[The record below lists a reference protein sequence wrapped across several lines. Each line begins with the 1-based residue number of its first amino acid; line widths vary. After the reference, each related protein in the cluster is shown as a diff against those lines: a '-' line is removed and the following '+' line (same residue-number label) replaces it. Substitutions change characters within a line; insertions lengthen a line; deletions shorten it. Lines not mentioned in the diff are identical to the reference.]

1 MKTSPGKTVLIVILS
16 IIVIAA
22 GIAGIIFSVKDKS
35 KETKAQADQPSESVV
50 ISEDEISK
58 DHLLKD
64 KYPEVNLLIKKYR
77 DALTN
82 GDVNSLKEVYNTED
96 TISSDVL
103 SSTSEVIE
111 GYSNTTCYTKR
122 GLEENSYFVFIYDHL
137 KIHDISTTVPNLTMV
152 YVKTSPEGAL
162 YIYRGEK
169 NPSTGAYEYD
179 AATLQYIQ
187 QLYEDEEVVELMTT
201 VYHEKEEACA
211 KDEALKN
218 FVNGLSTPETES
230 LSETGESQTE
240 TSTDQT
246 ESQPEETAETVAAE

>member
-35 KETKAQADQPSESVV
+35 KETKTQADQPSESVV

-169 NPSTGAYEYD
+169 NPSTGAYEY
-179 AATLQYIQ
+179 
-187 QLYEDEEVVELMTT
+187 EDEEVVELMTT